1 MRTRLHRLAGTCIAS
16 GLAGILVMAGNPA
29 IAADGGKAAG
39 MAESHAMAREKS
51 GSAPFIL
58 AQADPHATTP
68 TGDLAQRIE
77 EGKKIAFDRS
87 KGNCLAC
94 HALPGGDMPG
104 NIGPKLPYPGMTM
117 KQRFPDRAKLR
128 AQIFNAA
135 ANNPNTVMPPFGKN
149 RILTEDELE
158 KVTDYIWS
166 L

>member
-16 GLAGILVMAGNPA
+16 GLAGILVMVGSPA
-29 IAADGGKAAG
+29 IAASGGKAAAPAQG
-39 MAESHAMAREKS
+39 TSVA
-51 GSAPFIL
+51 APFIL
-58 AQADPHATTP
+58 AQAEPHAKAAP
-68 TGDLAQRIE
+68 AGDLAARIA
-77 EGKKIAFDRS
+77 EGKQIAFNKA

-104 NIGPKLPYPGMTM
+104 NIGPKLPYPGISM